1 MCPRHPDREAYV
13 RCQRCGRP
21 ACPECQRP
29 APVGIQCVD
38 CVREAAQTVP
48 RTRTVLGG
56 RATDGRPLVTYSL
69 IGLCV
74 AVFLAQWVSDDVT
87 NDYAFRPIQ
96 GWTEPWRFVTAMF
109 LHAPQSLLHIGF
121 NMYALYILGTY
132 LEPLLGRARFLALY
146 LISGIG
152 GQVAVLLFAGS
163 PPVMGQLTQADADWF
178 TPVVGA
184 SGAIF
189 GLFGAMIVLNRHLNR
204 SVAGIYTVLVINAVL
219 GFVVPGISWQAHLG
233 GFLTGLASAGAIVL
247 FRRQRVRHL
256 TWVAL
261 GAVFALLVVITV
273 GKYLTVPVD
282 MRELNLPVGR

>member
-1 MCPRHPDREAYV
+1 MLDDAKIDTAGLSPVEPGYKQVLRV
-13 RCQRCGRP
+13 R
-21 ACPECQRP
+21 AL
-29 APVGIQCVD
+29 I
-38 CVREAAQTVP
+38 
-48 RTRTVLGG
+48 LWL
-56 RATDGRPLVTYSL
+56 PLL
-69 IGLCV
+69 IAV
-74 AVFLAQWVSDDVT
+74 NVIVFLIEIAAGSGGFAAGGSVIDDFGLFGPAVA
-87 NDYAFRPIQ
+87 NGDWYRLISS
-96 GWTEPWRFVTAMF
+96 GF
-109 LHAPQSLLHIGF
+109 LHAGLLHIGF
-121 NMYALYILGTY
+121 NMYALYILGSY

-152 GQVAVLLFAGS
+152 GQVAVLLFAGGLPADGRFTS
-163 PPVMGQLTQADADWF
+163 ADADWV

-204 SVAGIYTVLVINAVL
+204 SVAGIYTILIINAVL

-261 GAVFALLVVITV
+261 GAVLALLIVITV
-273 GKYLTVPVD
+273 VKYLTLPFD
-282 MRELNLPVGR
+282 IGELNLTVRR

>member
-1 MCPRHPDREAYV
+1 M
-13 RCQRCGRP
+13 
-21 ACPECQRP
+21 
-29 APVGIQCVD
+29 
-38 CVREAAQTVP
+38 P
-48 RTRTVLGG
+48 RTQTVLGG

-163 PPVMGQLTQADADWF
+163 PPVIGQLTQADADWF